1 VVSRKVWRGF
11 AKLRETKT
19 RNYAKSIFMLFLKKL
34 SIYLFGLVNL
44 YLLYLLFNRPE
55 KIWYVVIIL
64 AVLLFLVTKF
74 VIGKQFRAKDALPS
88 AVPGILKR
96 SLSGWKDFFVF
107 YSLGLLL
114 VLSSI
119 LFLLILENTYLRYI
133 LIILVSGAITFYL
146 QLIFGYLYS
155 SHKYQPFSLNRF
167 FEYSSLLIIFFT
179 SVGLLA
185 LNIFLYFSF
194 WLTGLILAVLAV
206 ILILQNLEINK
217 LDLKKYYYFPFI
229 LFIIIFELSALLTW
243 LPINYYLK
251 GFLIAILYFLFLN
264 LMNRS
269 LKNNWNKK
277 AIFWMII
284 IVTVVVVILM
294 FTTRWL

>member
-1 VVSRKVWRGF
+1 
-11 AKLRETKT
+11 
-19 RNYAKSIFMLFLKKL
+19 MLFLKKL
-34 SIYLFGLVNL
+34 SIYIFGLVNL
-44 YLLYLLFNRPE
+44 YLLYLLFKTPKN
-55 KIWYVVIIL
+55 IWYVVVIL

-88 AVPGILKR
+88 AVPGIWKR
-96 SLSGWKDFFVF
+96 SVSGWKDFFVF
-107 YSLGLLL
+107 YILGLLF

-194 WLTGLILAVLAV
+194 WLTGLILAILAV

-217 LDLKKYYYFPFI
+217 LELKKYFHFP
-229 LFIIIFELSALLTW
+229 LIIFLLVFELSALLTW

-251 GFLIAILYFLFLN
+251 GFLITILYFIFLN

-269 LKNNWNKK
+269 LKQNWNKK
-277 AIFWMII
+277 VILWMIVMI
-284 IVTVVVVILM
+284 LVIVLVLLV
-294 FTTRWL
+294 TTRWL